1 MTNYAHAYDEE
12 PLDETDLYDMYNDML
27 DETSE
32 TIIVGN
38 MTMEPSVVLK
48 ECDPIAYECGY
59 SDYISFL
66 LEDGDIIELD
76 D

>member
-27 DETSE
+27 DEVNE
-32 TIIVGN
+32 TIIIGD
-38 MTMEPSVVLK
+38 MTMEPSEVLK
-48 ECDPIAYECGY
+48 ACDPIAYRVGY